1 MSQEALLQRITIRPD
16 VFGGKPIIRDLR
28 ISVELI
34 LGLLAQGESIQAIL
48 EDYPGL
54 EHADIKACLAYA
66 HAVIA
71 HERIDRIGLAGAG
84 HG

>member
-1 MSQEALLQRITIRPD
+1 MTDPRLLQRITARPE

-34 LGLLAQGESIQAIL
+34 LSLLAQGVPSDDL
-48 EDYPGL
+48 LDDYPGL
-54 EHADIKACLAYA
+54 EVADIHACLAYA

-71 HERIDRIGLAGAG
+71 GDTLDAVLVTAP
-84 HG
+84 